1 MGGLI
6 GAGVEHKQKMEKMEK
21 IKDRVNFNALG
32 AAGILQNRA
41 DQKTK
46 YLLTKNDDI

>member
-6 GAGVEHKQKMEKMEK
+6 GAGVENKQKMEK
-21 IKDRVNFNALG
+21 IKDHVNLNALG
-32 AAGILQNRA
+32 AVGILQNRA

-46 YLLTKNDDI
+46 YLPTKNEDI